1 MENVALK
8 EPSRFNKVPTC
19 EVCREKPAVSF
30 SFFFRDLNQGQDGAW
45 KFCCGCTS
53 GTEDYYILFD
63 DFFSKEADWSAHLKE
78 KTGMDWGDWH
88 AMMRRFSDEVEIELP
103 IREEL
108 CQCGEA

>member
-1 MENVALK
+1 MENAALR
-8 EPSRFNKVPTC
+8 EPSRFNKAPTC

-30 SFFFRDLNQGQDGAW
+30 SFFFRDLNQGWDGAW
-45 KFCCGCTS
+45 KFCCDCTS

-63 DFFSKEADWSAHLKE
+63 DFFSEEAVWLAHLGE
-78 KTGMDWGDWH
+78 KVWMDWGDWH